1 MSSVDAQGRPIATT
15 SYEAYQAFLLDRIA
29 ANYVS
34 FTILE
39 EDDLDQYGAQTEN
52 FDETESQHSS
62 YLDDTRNPFQ
72 VKKKESH

>member
-1 MSSVDAQGRPIATT
+1 MSSVDAQGRPIAAT

-39 EDDLDQYGAQTEN
+39 EDDLDQYGGQSEN
-52 FDETESQHSS
+52 LDETESQHSS
-62 YLDDTRNPFQ
+62 YF
-72 VKKKESH
+72 